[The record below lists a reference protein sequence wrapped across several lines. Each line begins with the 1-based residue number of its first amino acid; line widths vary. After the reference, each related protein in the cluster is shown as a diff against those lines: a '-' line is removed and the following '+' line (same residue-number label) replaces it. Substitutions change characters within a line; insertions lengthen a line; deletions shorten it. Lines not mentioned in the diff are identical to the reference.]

1 MDETRRPSGIS
12 KSVTKFL
19 EERVKRVMRNTVERQ
34 LREKRIL
41 TEAEFAILVR
51 HHPATIGKMRRRGEI
66 DYCQRG
72 GKYFYKN
79 PEHVEAF
86 INRSERPAAA

>member
-1 MDETRRPSGIS
+1 MSSAEEKRLS
-12 KSVTKFL
+12 K
-19 EERVKRVMRNTVERQ
+19 E
-34 LREKRIL
+34 RIL

-51 HHPATIGKMRRRGEI
+51 HHPKTIGKMRRRGDI

-86 INRSERPAAA
+86 INRSEKKAAA

>member
-1 MDETRRPSGIS
+1 MAEVDERA
-12 KSVTKFL
+12 
-19 EERVKRVMRNTVERQ
+19 
-34 LREKRIL
+34 LRKKRIL

-51 HHPATIGKMRRRGEI
+51 HHPVTIGNMRRRGEI

-72 GKYFYKN
+72 RKYFYKN

-86 INRSERPAAA
+86 ISRSEKSAAA

>member
-1 MDETRRPSGIS
+1 MSE
-12 KSVTKFL
+12 L
-19 EERVKRVMRNTVERQ
+19 EEKRLRN
-34 LREKRIL
+34 KRIL

-51 HHPATIGKMRRRGEI
+51 HHPGTIGRMRRKGEI

-79 PEHVEAF
+79 PEHIEAF
-86 INRSERPAAA
+86 INRSEKSAAA